1 MSHEYTYTDG
11 RLPGGRY
18 PVLYLARAGEAVRF
32 AGLAVPGW
40 CAITGQDYKKAGQW
54 SSTTYRLLLAPGV
67 RALELVSPLHNEW
80 GHDLPSWGAVAE
92 CLGLPVE
99 VARGIVRTH
108 FRTTAER
115 LDAVEA
121 FAAKASE
128 AVTETVTVS
137 FGSPTR
143 RQIQE
148 GYWSLPKSAKTSDGR
163 TVTVAPGPSGW
174 GSPTVVEP
182 EGARVV
188 DSRHT
193 PGMNGGYWTVEV
205 AIQAPTA

>member
-1 MSHEYTYTDG
+1 
-11 RLPGGRY
+11 
-18 PVLYLARAGEAVRF
+18 
-32 AGLAVPGW
+32 
-40 CAITGQDYKKAGQW
+40 
-54 SSTTYRLLLAPGV
+54 
-67 RALELVSPLHNEW
+67 
-80 GHDLPSWGAVAE
+80 VAE
-92 CLGLPVE
+92 YLGLPVE

-137 FGSPTR
+137 FGGPTR
-143 RQIQE
+143 RQIRE

-163 TVTVAPGPSGW
+163 TVTVAPGPDGRW
-174 GSPTVVEP
+174 AHPVVVEP

-193 PGMNGGYWTVEV
+193 PGMHGGYWTVEV
-205 AIQAPTA
+205 AVQAPAAEEE